1 MFVVA
6 PMSAQMGGFG
16 MPQQGGAKVKVD
28 KDGIMKRLEKSD
40 KEMDKKAGKATTW
53 VNRGKVMLEA
63 ATAFSKNVY
72 EGLNTMTAGSM
83 FESAPIAQEEVMISG
98 MPVTKITY
106 TPEFIA
112 YADAGGNI
120 ISWEFPSELVPNAL
134 AQAEE
139 AYNKAY
145 QLDSKTTGQ
154 VMAGLS
160 SIMDELQKLA
170 SFAYGAGNYGLAGD
184 YFKKAYEVSLSPVML
199 MTNDAALYNAGL
211 AYFFA
216 DESQKSYEAF
226 KTAAEAG
233 FEQNGD
239 VFYFEYQALKEV
251 ALAGGDEVNKEVLAP
266 AKDMLMVGF
275 EKYPENAQIIECLTD
290 YYVSMGEDP
299 ASVIP
304 LVEEAI
310 AKTPDNAAL
319 WNGLGRI
326 QNSQGDLDGAIASFE
341 KVAELLP
348 DNAAAHYSVGYLYI
362 SKADRMNR
370 EANEKTY
377 SSQDE
382 YSAALA
388 GANAVYAKSIAP
400 LEKAHEL
407 DPTDR
412 SYVEY
417 LRSVCFRL
425 RDMEGIMDKYNK
437 YNDLL
442 KTM

>member
-16 MPQQGGAKVKVD
+16 MPQGGASKVKVD
-28 KDGIMKRLEKSD
+28 QEGIMKKLEKSD
-40 KEMDKKAGKATTW
+40 KEMAKKSGKSATW
-53 VNRGKVMLEA
+53 LNRGRVMLEA
-63 ATAFSKNVY
+63 ATAYSKNVY
-72 EGLNTMTAGSM
+72 EGLNTMTAGMM
-83 FESAPIAQEEVMISG
+83 FDAPQAQEEVMISG
-98 MPVTKITY
+98 EPVTKITY
-106 TPEFIA
+106 TPEFVA

-120 ISWEFPSELVPNAL
+120 LAWEFPVEMVPNAL

-145 QLDSKTTGQ
+145 ELDSKSTGQ
-154 VMAGLS
+154 VMAGLQ

-170 SFAYGAGNYGLAGD
+170 SFAYGAGKYALAGD
-184 YFKKAYEVSLSPVML
+184 YFKRAYDVSLSPVML

-211 AYFFA
+211 AYYFA
-216 DESQKSYEAF
+216 DESQKSFDAF

-233 FEQNGD
+233 FDQNGD
-239 VFYFEYQALKEV
+239 VFYFQYQALKEL
-251 ALAGGDEVNKEVLAP
+251 AMAGGDEVNKEILMP
-266 AKDMLMVGF
+266 AKDMLLTGF
-275 EKYPENAQIIECLTD
+275 EKYPDNAQIIECLTD

-310 AKTPDNAAL
+310 AKTPDNASL

-326 QNSQGDLDGAIASFE
+326 QNSQGDLDGAIVSFE

-362 SKADRMNR
+362 SKADKMNR
-370 EANEKTY
+370 EANDKTY

-382 YSAALA
+382 YNEALA
-388 GANAVYAKSIAP
+388 AANAVYAKSIAP

-407 DPTDR
+407 DPADR

-425 RDMEGIMDKYNK
+425 RDMEGIMDKYNM